1 MPGFETGGNDKYLA
15 DDARRWGVRS
25 LGEHAPTEGLLP
37 GRRLVRRQLGAEVR
51 AKAVQLVYS
60 WALSMLSNW
69 FSAWSVIRLD

>member
-51 AKAVQLVYS
+51 AKAVQLVTRGRS
-60 WALSMLSNW
+60 RCCRTV
-69 FSAWSVIRLD
+69 FRLVCHFD